1 MKEEGLKKKKKKGG
15 GGWGQRETDDY
26 VTMTMVTA
34 MGMTGLDPPPP
45 GKALSLRYVTGCQS
59 ESSGRGLTTA
69 SPLFQKKPAFPT

>member
-45 GKALSLRYVTGCQS
+45 VRPY
-59 ESSGRGLTTA
+59 
-69 SPLFQKKPAFPT
+69 P